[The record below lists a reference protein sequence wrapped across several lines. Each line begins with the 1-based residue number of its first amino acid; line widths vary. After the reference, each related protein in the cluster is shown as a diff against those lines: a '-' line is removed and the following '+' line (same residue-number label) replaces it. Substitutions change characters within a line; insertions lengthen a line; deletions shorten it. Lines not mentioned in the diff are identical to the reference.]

1 MDCIARLM
9 TAVAAAGTLLISQD
23 GHAQNF
29 FEQLFGAAPPSAE
42 RAPGGGYSNPARY
55 GEVVTFQSGAVVT
68 SRMRRSRAHGA
79 RPGSDPDRANRAAA
93 QTAGTR
99 SEGFCVRI
107 CDGYYFPLVRSKDLS
122 AQQSCEYGC
131 PSASVAVYEGS
142 AVETARNLAGE
153 AYASLPTAF
162 SFLKKTTEKC
172 SCNFPQHA
180 QSFSLPAANNDPT
193 LRAGDIVFG
202 DHEAFVCQG
211 SKLVALDRSSLPS
224 SKIREKLQLMLAAGR
239 PRPAADLQ
247 ATNAPGSVRVVPQ
260 SSHAPAVQA
269 KIADD
274 EPVVAR
280 VTPISQSSED
290 ASTDSVPTSK

>member
-1 MDCIARLM
+1 MDWIGRLM
-9 TAVAAAGTLLISQD
+9 TAVAAAATLFTPQD

-29 FEQLFGAAPPSAE
+29 FEQLFGVAASSPE
-42 RAPGGGYSNPARY
+42 RAPRDGYSNPVRY
-55 GEVVTFQSGAVVT
+55 GEVVTFRNGAVVT
-68 SRMRRSRAHGA
+68 SWMRRSRTHGA
-79 RPGSDPDRANRAAA
+79 RLRSVSEKTNRADA

-99 SEGFCVRI
+99 SDGFCVRI
-107 CDGYYFPLVRSKDLS
+107 CDGYYFPLVRSGDLS

-142 AVETARNLAGE
+142 TVETARNLAGE
-153 AYASLPTAF
+153 EYTSLPTAF

-180 QSFSLPAANNDPT
+180 QSFSLPAASNDPT
-193 LRAGDIVFG
+193 LRTGDIVFG

-211 SKLVALDRSSLPS
+211 SKLVAIGRSSLPS
-224 SKIREKLQLMLAAGR
+224 SKIREKVQLILAAGL
-239 PRPAADLQ
+239 PRSAADLH
-247 ATNAPGSVRVVPQ
+247 APNAPNSVRVVPQ
-260 SSHAPAVQA
+260 PSHAPAVQA

-290 ASTDSVPTSK
+290 ASTDSIPASK